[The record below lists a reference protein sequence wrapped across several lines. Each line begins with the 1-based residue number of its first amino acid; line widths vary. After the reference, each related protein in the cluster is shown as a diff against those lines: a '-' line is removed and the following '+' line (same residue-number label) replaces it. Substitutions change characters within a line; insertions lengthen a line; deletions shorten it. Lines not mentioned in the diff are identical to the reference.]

1 MHMINKGQEPI
12 KDNQQKDDLINNNLL
27 NFLTETIK
35 QVRSKRTEKG
45 ILQTS
50 VEMVHQILQCDRVV
64 VYSLVS
70 ESLGKIVAEAL
81 TPGFPPTLDSVIKDP
96 CFEGR
101 FLALYQ
107 RGRVRATSNI
117 YEAGMSSCYIENLE
131 QIGVKANLVIPLIN
145 SNGSLFG
152 LLVMHQC
159 SDFRQWQQS
168 EINLGVQVAC
178 WTIEQL
184 EEQLEKQK
192 ETHQLQT
199 KLTEITQWQ
208 NLLVEVTHQF
218 HYATKQSE
226 ILQIA
231 VERVKNFFNCDRV
244 VVYGLEGQNV
254 GKIVAES
261 SLPAAF
267 GPILGSVIKDP
278 CFEYR
283 YRDKYQQGR
292 VRAID
297 NIYQAG
303 MSSCYIENLEK
314 IGVKANLVAPINL
327 PNGGLYGL
335 LVAHQ
340 CFAFREWQTQEMEWL
355 KEIGIQMGAALVRTN
370 LAAKIQSLE
379 TSFNNLGAA
388 LFD

>member
-1 MHMINKGQEPI
+1 MTIEQSFSDHI
-12 KDNQQKDDLINNNLL
+12 KDNQQNDDLINNNLL
-27 NFLTETIK
+27 NFLTDTIK
-35 QVRSKRTEKG
+35 QVRSKRTKKG

-64 VYSLVS
+64 VYSLLS
-70 ESLGKIVAEAL
+70 ESQGKIIAEAL
-81 TPGFPPTLDSVIKDP
+81 TPGFPPTLGSVIKDP
-96 CFEGR
+96 CFERR

-107 RGRVRATSNI
+107 RGRVRATPNI
-117 YEAGMSSCYIENLE
+117 YEAGMSFCYIENLE
-131 QIGVKANLVIPLIN
+131 QIEVKANLVIPLIN

-159 SDFRQWQQS
+159 RDFRQWQQS

-192 ETHQLQT
+192 ETHQLQA
-199 KLTEITQWQ
+199 KLTQITQWQ
-208 NLLVEVTHQF
+208 NLLAEVTHQF
-218 HYATKQSE
+218 HHATKQSE

-231 VERVKNFFNCDRV
+231 VEQVKNFFNCDRV

-292 VRAID
+292 VRAIN
-297 NIYQAG
+297 NIYEAG

-327 PNGGLYGL
+327 PNGRLYGL

-340 CFAFREWQTQEMEWL
+340 CFAFREWQTKEMEWL
-355 KEIGIQMGAALVRTN
+355 KEIGIQIGAALLRTN

-379 TSFNNLGAA
+379 TNFNNLGAA
-388 LFD
+388 FFD